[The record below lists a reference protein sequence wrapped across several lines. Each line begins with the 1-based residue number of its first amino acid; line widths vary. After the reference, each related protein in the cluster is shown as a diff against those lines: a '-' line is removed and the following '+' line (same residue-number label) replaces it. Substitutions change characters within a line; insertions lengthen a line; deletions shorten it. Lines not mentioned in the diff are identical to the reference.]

1 MNSASQT
8 MTTSWD
14 ALGHAIVSTLAI
26 GSVSILLLVVT
37 LMLLGQLK
45 GYQVRKELVEDQNV
59 ALGIVLGSVIL
70 GVAIVI
76 AAVASA

>member
-1 MNSASQT
+1 MSPVSQ
-8 MTTSWD
+8 
-14 ALGHAIVSTLAI
+14 ALTEHPLLHAIVSTLAI
-26 GSVSILLLVVT
+26 GSVAIVLLIVT
-37 LMLLGQLK
+37 LVLIGKLK

-59 ALGIVLGSVIL
+59 ALGIVVGSVVL